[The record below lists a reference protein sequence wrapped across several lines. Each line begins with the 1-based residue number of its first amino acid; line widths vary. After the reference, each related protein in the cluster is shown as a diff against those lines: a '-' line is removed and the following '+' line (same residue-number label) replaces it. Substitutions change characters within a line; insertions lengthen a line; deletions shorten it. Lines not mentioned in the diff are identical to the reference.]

1 MRTPPAHRSEYEKY
15 ELRDA
20 SVEDVRR
27 GLGVE
32 SVVELAR
39 SLRVTSAF
47 LQRCLGL
54 SKQTYARRRA
64 AGRLSV
70 SESDRVVRYADL
82 FWRAVELLG
91 DEESAAAW
99 LRTPAPALGGET
111 PLDHADT
118 ERGGRNVLGL
128 IGRLEHGIPT

>member
-1 MRTPPAHRSEYEKY
+1 MATPSAHGRTY

-20 SVEDVRR
+20 SVEEVRE
-27 GLGVE
+27 GLPVE

-39 SLRVTSAF
+39 SLRVTSAAF
-47 LQRCLGL
+47 QRCLGL

-70 SESDRVVRYADL
+70 AESDRVVRYADL
-82 FWRAVELLG
+82 LWRATELVG
-91 DEESAAAW
+91 DDESAATW
-99 LRTPAPALGGET
+99 LRTPVPALGGET
-111 PLDHADT
+111 PLDHAAT
-118 ERGGRNVLGL
+118 ERGTRNVLRL